1 MIFYYHVDNHL
12 TCSFFCDYM
21 IEENQHMK
29 EEFHSQCKNPV
40 EILEN
45 VFVFTVFL
53 VLVVHVFKIFLP
65 DL

>member
-1 MIFYYHVDNHL
+1 
-12 TCSFFCDYM
+12 
-21 IEENQHMK
+21 MK

-53 VLVVHVFKIFLP
+53 VLVVTVFKIFLP
-65 DL
+65 VLKLGPFKAIDFFNLH